1 MNGVRL
7 LLKYFN
13 SVRISKGER
22 FMDIAAYF
30 TLLQYALMGVVL
42 IVLVLIFLHVLYGK
56 EEDEPD

>member
-1 MNGVRL
+1 MNGERL

-13 SVRISKGER
+13 YVRISKGEC

-30 TLLQYALMGVVL
+30 TLLQYALMGVTLV
-42 IVLVLIFLHVLYGK
+42 VLVLIFLHVLYGK